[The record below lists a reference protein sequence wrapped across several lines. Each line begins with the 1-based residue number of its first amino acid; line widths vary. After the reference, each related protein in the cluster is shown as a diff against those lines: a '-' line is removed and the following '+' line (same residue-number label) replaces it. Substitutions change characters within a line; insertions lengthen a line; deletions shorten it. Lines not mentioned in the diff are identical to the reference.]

1 VSTIR
6 TVIAVVLFLVGAVW
20 IGQGIGV
27 IGGSAMSGSSFWAI
41 VGAVLVIVAAA
52 VVVTGRR
59 TNRSI
64 APDDRA

>member
-1 VSTIR
+1 MSTIR

-27 IGGSAMSGSSFWAI
+27 IGGSAMSGSTFWAI
-41 VGAVLVIVAAA
+41 VGAVLVTVAAA
-52 VVVTGRR
+52 IVVTGRR
-59 TNRSI
+59 TNSSI